1 MNDDKEK
8 MMLFTKIFY
17 QLMRFITKFSIPIL
31 VLIIALTLFFAYE
44 ITNLKID
51 ADVFSFTSGIEENP
65 YVETLQ
71 NSPGGEP
78 LTYISPYERQ
88 TENIHYGYSERS
100 EDEKLHATIPAQTG
114 IKPDSYSDGYVVLF
128 TSDILYTPEV
138 LNTIEKVKSDIES
151 LDFVGSCLSPFDFV
165 TAEKVGSRIAVVPM
179 SPLMGSEEWTEE
191 SAELFRNRLMNDKIA
206 RGYIYSDDGTTM
218 MFYFRTDR
226 YGSEELDLLNAIVDP
241 LRDYGRVS
249 ISGSSAITER
259 VTYYIQRD
267 LGLLLTLCFIIIL
280 ITYYLSFHSKRSV
293 LVPASMSLMGIIWT
307 LGTMA
312 LMGYKLTIVTI
323 LTPCLVLTLGS
334 SYSIHMMSE
343 YFSASRSRDR
353 DKMNIAFAKI
363 TKTILSASL
372 TTIVGFIS
380 MLVCRT
386 TLLKEFGV
394 SVSIGVAYCA
404 VLAIVYL
411 PAVFSLQKF
420 PSEKKYKM
428 IDHGIISKVLSFVNK
443 VIINYW
449 YVVLIVL
456 ALIVA
461 GFIYTKD
468 RVSFNANYMEYF
480 PEDDPLVEDSLYLA
494 RTLGGT
500 DPYYFTIKA
509 PEGED
514 GFFLRPENLKK
525 VYEFENAI
533 KGASSDIVQIL
544 SFSQYVSFLNYV
556 YTGNESIPDSA
567 GLMNLLYRLLLQMQS
582 QIGSDVLSV
591 MTNEDATELTLSIRT
606 YDSFEQDLTTTAS
619 AKRLEQ
625 ILDYYRYLLPEG
637 TSSRYYCPTSLM
649 VKASDMIMQDQN
661 MATIISLI
669 GIIII
674 ATCTLTSL
682 FRGLAAIIPV
692 LVGIMFNYIFMYLFS
707 IPFDLVTIMFSSVTI
722 GAGVD
727 DALHFLLHYRQNKSE
742 KPDIKIEDLITMT
755 IKETG
760 RPIMLTSLA
769 IDAGLIVLVFA
780 SYTPIQYYGMLMVV
794 SLTIAMLSTLFILPV
809 VMLLSS
815 KIKSK
820 LLLKKNN

>member
-31 VLIIALTLFFAYE
+31 VLIVALTIFFAYE

-65 YVETLQ
+65 YVETPQ
-71 NSPGGEP
+71 DSPGGEP

-179 SPLMGSEEWTEE
+179 SPLMGGEQWTEE

-509 PEGED
+509 PEGEE

-742 KPDIKIEDLITMT
+742 NPNIRIEDLITMT

-809 VMLLSS
+809 VMLLSNRIKNRIFK
-815 KIKSK
+815 KI
-820 LLLKKNN
+820 

>member
-65 YVETLQ
+65 YVETPQ
-71 NSPGGEP
+71 DSPGGEP

-100 EDEKLHATIPAQTG
+100 EDEKLHAAIPAQTG

-179 SPLMGSEEWTEE
+179 SPLMGGEEWTEE

-509 PEGED
+509 PEGEE

-649 VKASDMIMQDQN
+649 VKASDMIIQDQN
-661 MATIISLI
+661 MAMIISLI

-742 KPDIKIEDLITMT
+742 NPNIRIEDLITMT

-809 VMLLSS
+809 VMLISNRIKNRIFK
-815 KIKSK
+815 KI
-820 LLLKKNN
+820 